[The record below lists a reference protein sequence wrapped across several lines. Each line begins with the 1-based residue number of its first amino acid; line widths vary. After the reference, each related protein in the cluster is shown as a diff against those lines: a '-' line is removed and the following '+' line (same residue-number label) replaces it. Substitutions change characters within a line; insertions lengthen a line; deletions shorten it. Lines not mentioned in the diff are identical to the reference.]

1 MALRQNVNMS
11 WFVYILLCDQKTFY
25 TGSTDNLKR
34 RLQRHKLR
42 QSIYTKQFSDIKL
55 VYQELFPMRRLA
67 VKREE
72 QLKKWSI
79 AKKKA
84 LISGDLQL
92 LQELSKSHEAVE

>member
-1 MALRQNVNMS
+1 MALRQNVSMS

-25 TGSTDNLKR
+25 IGSTDNLER
-34 RLQRHKLR
+34 RLRRHKLR

-55 VYQELFPMRRLA
+55 VYQELFSIRQLA
-67 VKREE
+67 IEREE

-92 LQELSKSHEAVE
+92 LQELSKSHELVE